1 MVTAVEKPAEPAAAP
16 GGVAFYLPMI
26 LPSDD
31 NYLVRATAFA
41 GRVRALAIN
50 STDAVRELA
59 TLQQTVPA
67 ATAALGRV
75 ATGTLLLGSMLK
87 KETHLVTV
95 QVRGGGPLGTIL
107 ASANGRGEVRGLV
120 GNPQPDV
127 PQTRNGKLDVSGV
140 VGTTGRFT
148 VIKDTGLREPYNSTV
163 ELVSGEIGR
172 DFAYYFATSEQ
183 TPSAVGLGV
192 FVDRNGGVEA
202 AGGYL
207 IQILGGLPDDEV
219 EAIEREIAGLP
230 HPTTMLRAGET
241 PEQILARVFG
251 DRFDV
256 LDRTPVRFHCPCS
269 RDRAERA
276 LILLGPADI
285 DGIIAHQ
292 ADRGHTDVTC
302 EFCGANY
309 RFSLGQLAAL
319 KN

>member
-1 MVTAVEKPAEPAAAP
+1 M
-16 GGVAFYLPMI
+16 FS
-26 LPSDD
+26 PSD
-31 NYLVRATAFA
+31 NYLVRATAFD

-50 STDAVRELA
+50 STDAVRRLA
-59 TLQQTVPA
+59 ELQQTTPA

-95 QVRGGGPLGTIL
+95 QVRGGGPLGIVL

-120 GNPQPDV
+120 GNPRPDA
-127 PQTRNGKLDVSGV
+127 PMLREGKLDVSGV

-148 VIKDTGLREPYNSTV
+148 VIKDMGLREPYNSTV

-183 TPSAVGLGV
+183 VPSAVGLGV
-192 FVDRNGGVEA
+192 FVDRDGEVEA

-207 IQILGGLPDDEV
+207 IQILGGLPEDEV
-219 EAIEREIAGLP
+219 EGIERDVAALP
-230 HPTTMLRAGET
+230 HPTTMIRSGES
-241 PEQILARVFG
+241 PEDVLGRVFG
-251 DRFDV
+251 DGFDV

-276 LILLGPADI
+276 LILLGPGEI
-285 DGIIAHQ
+285 DGIMKQQAH
-292 ADRGHTDVTC
+292 RGHTDVTC
-302 EFCGANY
+302 EFCGQNY
-309 RFSLGQLAAL
+309 RFTLDQLAAL